1 MRLRD
6 DGCSHPRWWALKDPA
21 GRRRWSALY
30 QLRPPALPIHHVED
44 PIPLKHTA
52 PRLRALNLAPTDATH
67 GLVPGLLFRLATH
80 GSLHRRSCCDT
91 QTKQPRLESQTPGWC
106 TVVRLSSNWQTRWES
121 IRVCR
126 LPRKSFANGVHPRPP
141 SRDRRRLSSREADQ
155 LERRLQPRLDALG
168 RLPAPNSCSPDAV
181 RAWVSTPSAASGPA
195 RDSMQGDQ
203 RRIRER
209 LRCRF

>member
-1 MRLRD
+1 MMVVATRD
-6 DGCSHPRWWALKDPA
+6 GGLSKIQRADDAGPPCTNFGPRHFLSIMWRTQSPSN
-21 GRRRWSALY
+21 R
-30 QLRPPALPIHHVED
+30 RPPGSD
-44 PIPLKHTA
+44 PSI
-52 PRLRALNLAPTDATH
+52 LAPTDATH

>member
-1 MRLRD
+1 MDVIGAFDPALERPILTDHEVSMRLRD
-6 DGCSHPRWWALKDPA
+6 DGCSHPRWWALKDQQRA
-21 GRRRWSALY
+21 GTTLVRPCTNFGPRHFLSIMWRTQSPSNRR
-30 QLRPPALPIHHVED
+30 
-44 PIPLKHTA
+44 A
-52 PRLRALNLAPTDATH
+52 PRLRSIRSSPTDATH

-168 RLPAPNSCSPDAV
+168 SSRARTPAVLMP
-181 RAWVSTPSAASGPA
+181 
-195 RDSMQGDQ
+195 
-203 RRIRER
+203 
-209 LRCRF
+209 